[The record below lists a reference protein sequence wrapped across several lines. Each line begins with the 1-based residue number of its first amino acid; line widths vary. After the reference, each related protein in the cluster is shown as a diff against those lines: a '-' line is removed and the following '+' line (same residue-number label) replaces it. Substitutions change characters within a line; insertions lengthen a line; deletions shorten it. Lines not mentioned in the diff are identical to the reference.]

1 MRHRN
6 RTIYDAEYADI
17 TRDGTQIRIVR
28 RHKPDSPLETVHS
41 VETLDVKQARD
52 LRDSLT
58 EAIDRA

>member
-1 MRHRN
+1 MRQRN
-6 RTIYDAEYADI
+6 RTIDDAECADI
-17 TRDGTQIRIVR
+17 TRDGTQVRIVR

-41 VETLDVKQARD
+41 VETLDGEQPRD